1 MISKRKIGSILH
13 LLSIVWG
20 IIVTSFLS
28 LLFGV
33 LIVEKLIEEGSR
45 YLIEISKAL
54 FDWNDNPSG
63 FFFAYLFG
71 YAVIWWKP
79 LWGSII
85 IMLGSIC
92 YVIIAGID
100 GPPIFAIPTFS
111 VGLLYLIQWIVARQ
125 NQINA
130 A

>member
-1 MISKRKIGSILH
+1 MKSKRNPNSKLR

-20 IIVTSFLS
+20 SIVTSFLS

-33 LIVEKLIEEGSR
+33 LIVEKLIEEGPK

-54 FDWNDNPSG
+54 VDWRNSPTG
-63 FFFAYLFG
+63 FFFAYFIG

-92 YVIIAGID
+92 YVIIAGVD

-111 VGLLYLIQWIVARQ
+111 VGLLYLVQWIVARKT
-125 NQINA
+125 
-130 A
+130 